1 MHYST
6 RYSWKVR
13 SFLTILALSFVL
25 SLFVSVSSQDDRRR
39 SRIRSRFRPKKRIEN
54 SEAIAAVADAIEND
68 KRLNSETVGTE
79 SRGTSRQLRTRNRI
93 RARRPQ
99 IITPEPPSLFDDEDE
114 VSLIEEIV
122 CRKNDN

>member
-13 SFLTILALSFVL
+13 SFLTILALSVVL

-68 KRLNSETVGTE
+68 KRLNSETAG

-114 VSLIEEIV
+114 V
-122 CRKNDN
+122 R